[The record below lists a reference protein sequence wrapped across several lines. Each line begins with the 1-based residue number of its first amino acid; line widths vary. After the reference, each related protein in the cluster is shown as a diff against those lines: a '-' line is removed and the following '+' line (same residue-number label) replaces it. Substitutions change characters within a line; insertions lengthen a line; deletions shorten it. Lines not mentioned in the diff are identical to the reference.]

1 MKLNICIS
9 NVSTGGKASNYV
21 DSQQVEN
28 TDN

>member
-9 NVSTGGKASNYV
+9 NVSTGDKASNYV